1 MTQPGAGA
9 ALVERLAAALPPP
22 VDRAETHGAWVLL
35 AGDRAWK
42 VRKPVR
48 LAFLDYSTLDRR
60 LAAARAEVAV
70 NEPLAPGLYLGVRA
84 VVADGEAV
92 RIVPWEEAGAPL
104 EVVVEMRRFDE
115 RDTMAARLA
124 AGRLTEDDVAAVA
137 RRLAAFHAAAP
148 RCGAGGPGCAA
159 AFAARVRA
167 DVEELLALAG
177 PRAEVDEAALERF
190 AEVALTRRGPLLD
203 ERERRGLRRDGHGDL
218 RAEHVLLD
226 GPPRVFDRLEFDP
239 SMRCT
244 DVAGDLAFLTMDL
257 ESLGARWAAR
267 ALVDAYAAAG
277 GDPGGPGLH
286 ALLAWQ
292 RAIVRLKVA
301 LLQDD
306 DDALAR
312 LAPLERRLAWRER
325 VPTVLLVCGPP
336 ASGKS
341 TLAGAVADAAE
352 LPVVSTDVVRK
363 DLHGVAATTRLGADA
378 YGEEVTERVYREVGR
393 RAAEAARGAGGVIID
408 ATARSARLRRL
419 LLDELGGAGP
429 RVALVC
435 RAAPETLLERAR
447 RRARNP
453 DRVSDADEDVARRL
467 AAAFEPPGAAE
478 AGWDAVVTSPTDEG
492 DPLAAAAAALD
503 GGPCPA
509 RPS

>member
-1 MTQPGAGA
+1 MTQAGAGE
-9 ALVERLAAALPPP
+9 ALIERLAAALPGP
-22 VDRAETHGAWVLL
+22 VRRCETHGAWVLL

-84 VVADGEAV
+84 VVADGDGV
-92 RIVPWEEAGAPL
+92 RVVPWEAADAPL
-104 EVVVEMRRFDE
+104 EAVVEMRRFDE
-115 RDTMAARLA
+115 RDTMASRLA
-124 AGRLTEDDVAAVA
+124 DGRLAEADVAAVA

-148 RCGAGGPGCAA
+148 RCGADGPSSGA

-167 DVEELLALAG
+167 DVGELLELAG
-177 PRAEVDEAALERF
+177 PRAGVDAAALERF
-190 AEVALTRRGPLLD
+190 VEVALARRAAALD

-226 GPPRVFDRLEFDP
+226 GEPRVFDRLEFDP

-257 ESLGARWAAR
+257 EGLGARWAAR
-267 ALVDAYAAAG
+267 ALVDAYAEAG
-277 GDPGGPGLH
+277 GDPGGAALH

-301 LLQDD
+301 LIQDD
-306 DDALAR
+306 EDALAR

-325 VPTVLLVCGPP
+325 VPTVLLVSGPP

-341 TLAGAVADAAE
+341 TLAGAIAEAAK

-378 YGEEVTERVYREVGR
+378 YGDDVTERVYREVGR
-393 RAAEAARGAGGVIID
+393 RAAAAARADGGVVID
-408 ATARSARLRRL
+408 ATARGPGLRRL
-419 LLDELGGAGP
+419 LLDELGDAGP

-467 AAAFEPPGAAE
+467 AAAFEPPTPGE
-478 AGWDAVVTSPTDEG
+478 PGWDAVVTSPTDEG
-492 DPLAAAAAALD
+492 DALAAAAAALD